1 MNFFRDDPRLS
12 WEFMKFKIK
21 EFTKK
26 YSSEKKKKDV
36 VERRDLERKL
46 KNLSDILI
54 QIVPMKQKKNTRIVK
69 VD

>member
-54 QIVPMKQKKNTRIVK
+54 QIVPMKREKNTRIVK